1 VAGDDVAGAAVA
13 DQDVAEGPGEIGAA
27 VDAHLEAGSVQGG
40 TPVWCGGVVDE
51 DGDGIEGGTAGGL
64 PSGCFTDVEAGGPEG
79 VGEPELL
86 SHDQP
91 PVSSSQ
97 CHQHQEARMAQ
108 SLASR

>member
-27 VDAHLEAGSVQGG
+27 MNADLETGGVLGG
-40 TPVWCGGVVDE
+40 TAVRCGGVVDE

-64 PSGCFTDVEAGGPEG
+64 PSGCFSDVEACPLEG

-86 SHDQP
+86 GHE
-91 PVSSSQ
+91 VL
-97 CHQHQEARMAQ
+97 ARQKNAARWM
-108 SLASR
+108 